1 LAADSDPC
9 EDCRER
15 ALMAARIE
23 ISNALTIVN
32 AAMLALVVL
41 ALIRGGVLSP
51 ADLLPVPRG

>member
-1 LAADSDPC
+1 
-9 EDCRER
+9 
-15 ALMAARIE
+15 MAARIE